1 MARNDL
7 KEKIYGRRGHKRA
20 SVSSEAGG
28 DVFVTAD
35 KTNNEWLC
43 VVCGGGGV
51 EGAID
56 RPSRSSLSLAT
67 TLLFLSH
74 FWSLSAQSDLQQL
87 KLLAFYRGKVVG
99 LWERQV
105 LLSCLRMPPR
115 PALCLLLPVRLL
127 QFEQTDVQLLLMP
140 NMSVYLAVKRF
151 LFSTSLVSTTLI
163 PFLELVLM

>member
-67 TLLFLSH
+67 TLSLALSLLIALGTERPPTAQIVGFLPRQSGRLVGTTG
-74 FWSLSAQSDLQQL
+74 SPVLSQNAATSR
-87 KLLAFYRGKVVG
+87 A
-99 LWERQV
+99 
-105 LLSCLRMPPR
+105 LSSIACSFTAIRTNRCSITPNAKYVCLPS
-115 PALCLLLPVRLL
+115 C
-127 QFEQTDVQLLLMP
+127 
-140 NMSVYLAVKRF
+140 
-151 LFSTSLVSTTLI
+151 
-163 PFLELVLM
+163 